1 MGEWH
6 SRPVTQIMKEL
17 DSGPEGLTGREGAR
31 RLEKAGLNQL
41 EAPKGPSMLARIW
54 GQLKDPMILVLLGA
68 AGLSL
73 AASGGEDWLD
83 GAIILVIVLVNGIIS
98 ISPAYIAATSPLR
111 RTGRRARGWLS
122 PWSGTRRCEG

>member
-17 DSGPEGLTGREGAR
+17 DSGPEGLTGREGTR

-54 GQLKDPMILVLLGA
+54 GQLK
-68 AGLSL
+68 LSL
-73 AASGGEDWLD
+73 
-83 GAIILVIVLVNGIIS
+83 IHI
-98 ISPAYIAATSPLR
+98 
-111 RTGRRARGWLS
+111 
-122 PWSGTRRCEG
+122 